1 MSDIFQK
8 LLQRV
13 PKDTA
18 QFVDQSMDITLTIKD
33 LLRKKGLTQKD
44 LAQKLGKSEAEISK
58 WLTTGYNLTL
68 KTIAKIEVALEEQ
81 IIIPAKFVAEYE
93 GSYQIKVSPTKVY
106 VRFRQRKNDKTRK
119 IVSKTTIHQSQETND
134 TITQLSN
141 IKKSTKKRYSSS
153 KKLKQQ

>member
-8 LLQRV
+8 LLPRV

-18 QFVDQSMDITLTIKD
+18 QFINQSMDITLTIKD

-81 IIIPAKFVAEYE
+81 IIIPAKFVEEYE
-93 GSYQIKVSPTKVY
+93 GSYKLSNQEYVFVTLKHSDAKKIKY
-106 VRFRQRKNDKTRK
+106 QNL
-119 IVSKTTIHQSQETND
+119 HQSVNFVESSNEIQS
-134 TITQLSN
+134 LSN
-141 IKKSTKKRYSSS
+141 KSSIKKGKYNNQYIT
-153 KKLKQQ
+153 L

>member
-8 LLQRV
+8 LLARI

-68 KTIAKIEVALEEQ
+68 KSIAKIEVALEEQ

-93 GSYQIKVSPTKVY
+93 GSYKVAAKST
-106 VRFRQRKNDKTRK
+106 N
-119 IVSKTTIHQSQETND
+119 VSD
-134 TITQLSN
+134 F
-141 IKKSTKKRYSSS
+141 IKKAEMINEVDMPLYFVHLSFNTTTTQVGNENYKSMIQ
-153 KKLKQQ
+153 LKQPTRNYQIEA

>member
-8 LLQRV
+8 LLARV

-68 KTIAKIEVALEEQ
+68 KSIAKIEVALEEQ
-81 IIIPAKFVAEYE
+81 IIIPAKFVEEYE
-93 GSYQIKVSPTKVY
+93 GSYKVIPKSLKLHDFKKLEKEEMLLSRLFESGSFGIPNM
-106 VRFRQRKNDKTRK
+106 NDRNDNY
-119 IVSKTTIHQSQETND
+119 KTTIQ
-134 TITQLSN
+134 
-141 IKKSTKKRYSSS
+141 IKRHN
-153 KKLKQQ
+153 QIEA